1 MKFRFIFVL
10 TLALTL
16 FAGATPVSAQFFQ
29 RPAGPKPLSSLF
41 SRPARTASTVESSPV
56 SVEEPTGE
64 IIRVAP
70 ALGVKQTAEQAQ
82 QWLEEGNARF
92 VRQRGISPSTG
103 LSRVKETAEHGQHP
117 FVTILSCSDSRVPLE
132 VVFDRGIGD
141 IFVIRV
147 AGNVVGD
154 NETGSIEYGVEHV
167 GTPLLIVL
175 GHTKCGAVTAAAT
188 HAHTAGSI
196 TQLVGRI
203 QPAVE
208 KAKQDNSE
216 LTEEALIMKATVE
229 NVWGGIEKLVK
240 SSEIIRHLV
249 GEHKLRVVGA
259 IYDVETGKVEWL
271 GEHAR
276 MKRLVGEH

>member
-1 MKFRFIFVL
+1 
-10 TLALTL
+10 LAL
-16 FAGATPVSAQFFQ
+16 FVSAVPASAQ
-29 RPAGPKPLSSLF
+29 RIQLF
-41 SRPARTASTVESSPV
+41 PRPARTIPAQPAPVEFV
-56 SVEEPTGE
+56 
-64 IIRVAP
+64 RVAP

-92 VRQRGISPSTG
+92 VRQQRISPSSE
-103 LSRVKETAEHGQHP
+103 LSRVKETAQNGQHP

-132 VVFDRGIGD
+132 VIFDRGVGD

-147 AGNVVGD
+147 AGNVTG
-154 NETGSIEYGVEHV
+154 ESEIGSIEYGVEHV

-188 HAHTAGSI
+188 HAHTEGHI
-196 TQLVGRI
+196 TGLVNRI

-208 KAKQDNSE
+208 KAKQGDPE
-216 LTEEALIMKATVE
+216 ITEEELIKRATVF
-229 NVWGGIEKLVK
+229 NVMQGITKLAV

-249 GEHKLRVVGA
+249 REDKLKIVGA

-271 GEHAR
+271 DKLDVKS
-276 MKRLVGEH
+276 MVGEH